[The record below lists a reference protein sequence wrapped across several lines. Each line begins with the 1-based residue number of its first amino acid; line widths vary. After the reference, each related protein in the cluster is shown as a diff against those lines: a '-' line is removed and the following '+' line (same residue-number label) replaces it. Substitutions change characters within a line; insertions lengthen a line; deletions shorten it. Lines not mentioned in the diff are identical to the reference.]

1 MSFPTKP
8 TRRDLLKAAPVAIAA
23 AIAACRS
30 RPYRRGDF
38 AVAPRSEVALYAAA
52 SYDADFSDIIGRG
65 LRDFA
70 LDVRG
75 KSVLL
80 KPNVVEYT
88 PGAAINTD
96 PAVVAGA
103 ATAFLRAGAREVTVG
118 EGPGH
123 RRDVEYLLS
132 ATGLGDRLRDLRLRF
147 ADLNH
152 DDVRMTPLKS
162 QFTGLGALALPV
174 ALLRADIVVSMPKLK
189 THHWTGMTCSMKN
202 LFGVV
207 PGAIY
212 GWPKNLLHARGI
224 ENSILDLCAT
234 VRPAFTIVD
243 AVVGME
249 GDGPIMG
256 GPRPLGFLAM
266 GPDQVSVDATCARA
280 IGLEPGRI
288 TYLAQ
293 AADFLGNLDE
303 SRIDVRGEPLSR
315 FRTRVDVIPAFASL
329 QSPVAAGA
337 P

>member
-1 MSFPTKP
+1 
-8 TRRDLLKAAPVAIAA
+8 
-23 AIAACRS
+23 
-30 RPYRRGDF
+30 
-38 AVAPRSEVALYAAA
+38 
-52 SYDADFSDIIGRG
+52 
-65 LRDFA
+65 
-70 LDVRG
+70 
-75 KSVLL
+75 
-80 KPNVVEYT
+80 
-88 PGAAINTD
+88 
-96 PAVVAGA
+96 
-103 ATAFLRAGAREVTVG
+103 
-118 EGPGH
+118 
-123 RRDVEYLLS
+123 
-132 ATGLGDRLRDLRLRF
+132 
-147 ADLNH
+147 
-152 DDVRMTPLKS
+152 
-162 QFTGLGALALPV
+162 
-174 ALLRADIVVSMPKLK
+174 MPKLK

-202 LFGVV
+202 FFGVV

-256 GPRPLGFLAM
+256 RPRPLGFLAM

-329 QSPVAAGA
+329 QSPAAAGA